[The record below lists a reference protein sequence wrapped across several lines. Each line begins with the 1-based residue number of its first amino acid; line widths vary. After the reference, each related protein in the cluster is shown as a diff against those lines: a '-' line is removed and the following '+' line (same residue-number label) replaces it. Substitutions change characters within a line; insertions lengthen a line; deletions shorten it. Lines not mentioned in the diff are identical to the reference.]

1 MVFNTQ
7 VTIMAHWPLV
17 SLIPNCVA
25 IHFAGRL
32 PHKHKIVI
40 AGNHD
45 LTFDDQMIAENPK
58 EVEKFGLNLERVKT
72 YLTSEGV
79 SNTKDLLTNCV
90 YLEDASIEL
99 CGIKIHGS
107 PW

>member
-1 MVFNTQ
+1 MVFNAQ
-7 VTIMAHWPLV
+7 VTIMAHFTDSKLCC
-17 SLIPNCVA
+17 N
-25 IHFAGRL
+25 HFAGRL

-58 EVEKFGLNLERVKT
+58 GLEIFGLNLERVKT